1 MEHLRAFFHTSWL
14 CLLIQRTSLAGCGQ
28 LQAAG
33 LPGPHPKP
41 AGPISLPALGDFPD
55 AEKPTYS
62 YSCSAVTPCR
72 STIGP
77 GETESRD
84 RLLPSTPLPWAGDP
98 EMHFIRNLHLAG
110 KGSGGWAQASIT
122 VNSVTCA
129 CVGSFLSCF
138 ALRPG
143 NTCPN
148 KYTYTSLYC
157 SPLSETGKQV
167 SRAELCPPT
176 FLRRRP
182 NLQYLRL

>member
-1 MEHLRAFFHTSWL
+1 MAS
-14 CLLIQRTSLAGCGQ
+14 SGQ
-28 LQAAG
+28 LACQRLTLG
-33 LPGPHPKP
+33 LRVPSRFLPWGTSRMPRN
-41 AGPISLPALGDFPD
+41 SL
-55 AEKPTYS
+55 TS

-77 GETESRD
+77 GETESRE

-98 EMHFIRNLHLAG
+98 EMRFIRNLHLAG

-167 SRAELCPPT
+167 SWAELCPPT